1 MTTIRGAAGNSGL
14 EVLRDQN
21 TLSCSDRATACDA
34 SSRMGNRESMRVM
47 HVFSSFTTGG
57 AETNATRLIASLAER
72 GFEQIV
78 VSLTPS
84 VDHALA
90 SSLAVGLHYP
100 RQRRGLVRSVAFL
113 SGMVS
118 EFAPHLIHGRAF
130 RTWAECALAKTLA
143 TSPPKLIQSFHGTT
157 SFDVQ
162 LARRKVIAFCLGDA
176 TDRFVTVSHDLAARL
191 HGQWHIPRKR
201 IEVVTNGV
209 DVQLFRQPK
218 NRATAKWALG
228 LDECTFVVG
237 TVGSMRAVKN
247 HGLLFEAFARLS
259 GTIRDCTLLLVGD
272 GPLRNDLTRRAQQL
286 GVSERV
292 KFCGRQSNVRTYLAA
307 MDLFV
312 QSSWKEGSPTAV
324 LEAMACGVPVIAAR
338 SSGCVELHERVGVPQ
353 LVDGNDAEALAGMMI
368 ELAQNPHRA
377 SELAGL
383 GRQAVVDGFSFE
395 RMLNSYEQV
404 YRSQI
409 QIDQPAVVAVTS

>member
-1 MTTIRGAAGNSGL
+1 MTTIRGAAGNSDL
-14 EVLRDQN
+14 EVLRDEE
-21 TLSCSDRATACDA
+21 TLSCSDRATTCDP
-34 SSRMGNRESMRVM
+34 SSMMSDRGPIRVM

-113 SGMVS
+113 SGIVGG
-118 EFAPHLIHGRAF
+118 FAPDLIHGRAF
-130 RTWAECALAKTLA
+130 RTWAECTFAKTLA
-143 TSPPKLIQSFHGTT
+143 TSRPKLIQSFHGTT

-162 LARRKVIAFCLGDA
+162 LVRRKVIAFCLGDA

-191 HGQWHIPRKR
+191 HGQWHIPRER

-209 DVQLFRQPK
+209 DVRLFSQPK
-218 NRATAKWALG
+218 NRAAAKRALG
-228 LDECTFVVG
+228 LDECAFVVG
-237 TVGSMRAVKN
+237 TVGSMRPVKN
-247 HGLLFEAFARLS
+247 HGLLLEAFARLS

-272 GPLRNDLTRRAQQL
+272 GPLRCDLTDRAQQL
-286 GVSERV
+286 GISERV
-292 KFCGRQSNVRTYLAA
+292 KFCGRQSNVRAYLAA
-307 MDLFV
+307 MDIFV
-312 QSSWKEGSPTAV
+312 QPSWKEGSPTAV
-324 LEAMACGVPVIAAR
+324 LEAMASGVPVIAAR

-353 LVDGNDAEALAGMMI
+353 LVDGNDAEALAGLMVKLAQDPQRAA
-368 ELAQNPHRA
+368 ELAR
-377 SELAGL
+377 L
-383 GRQAVVDGFSFE
+383 GRRAAVDRFSFE

-409 QIDQPAVVAVTS
+409 QTGQPAAESVTT